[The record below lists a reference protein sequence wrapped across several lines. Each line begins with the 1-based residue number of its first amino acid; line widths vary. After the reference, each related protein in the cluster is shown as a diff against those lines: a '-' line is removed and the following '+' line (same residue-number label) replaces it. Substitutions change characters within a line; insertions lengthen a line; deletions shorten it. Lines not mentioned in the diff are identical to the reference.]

1 MSLIYWIKIVAY
13 DLTFLLQ
20 NYFNAK
26 HCVFCDRSYRKIPG
40 DHCEGGITPERKE
53 IDLSKKC
60 VSNLLKTEQLVGFYF
75 ITDVKI
81 CSNIVKY
88 YYNLK

>member
-1 MSLIYWIKIVAY
+1 M
-13 DLTFLLQ
+13 FLSQ

-26 HCVFCDRSYRKIPG
+26 HSTFCDCSYRKIPG

-60 VSNLLKTEQLVGFYF
+60 VSNLLRTELPVGFYF
-75 ITDVKI
+75 IINFKI
-81 CSNIVKY
+81 YSKNSNIVKY
-88 YYNLK
+88 YNFKELFY